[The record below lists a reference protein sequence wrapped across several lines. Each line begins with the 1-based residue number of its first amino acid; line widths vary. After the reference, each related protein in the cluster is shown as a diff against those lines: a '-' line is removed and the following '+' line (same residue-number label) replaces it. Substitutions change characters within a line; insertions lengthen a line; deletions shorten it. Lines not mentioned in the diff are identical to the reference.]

1 MADNFYKA
9 RTAEECFKVLG
20 MKPTQDLKEI
30 KKAYRELAKKY
41 QESMRNF
48 VNDFGQP
55 QFTEVFKTVDP
66 KLANEIFKAY
76 VDFNNSMINLIN
88 KLNK

>member
-1 MADNFYKA
+1 MAQFQP
-9 RTAEECFKVLG
+9 TANVKTSNKDAFFETDKR
-20 MKPTQDLKEI
+20 MLK
-30 KKAYRELAKKY
+30 ELAKKY

>member
-41 QESMRNF
+41 E
-48 VNDFGQP
+48 G
-55 QFTEVFKTVDP
+55 
-66 KLANEIFKAY
+66 EIK
-76 VDFNNSMINLIN
+76 NNL
-88 KLNK
+88 